1 MSIKAEVSVP
11 QAGQPD
17 SVSGEGAQVQEQVKP
32 ILTKED
38 IRAVVEETLDGFNRK
53 QQSARD
59 KQEARFNKQ
68 LQAVQ
73 SSLKAAGVDMSTL
86 QPDQMRAVE
95 QSIRQ
100 HVIAED
106 ASPDQPAQAE
116 GKEQPVSGKAT
127 ADADTFAAHI
137 EEAFGLELTDA
148 DPEAA
153 KVKEAKTLPEFKKA
167 YREALEGKR
176 ERMAQQE
183 KANAANRL
191 VGASSGGLG
200 AESIDG
206 LTARLTQL
214 IEHPNPANLKE
225 IKDVQRRLADLTR

>member
-1 MSIKAEVSVP
+1 MSIKAEVSTP
-11 QAGQPD
+11 QAGQLD
-17 SVSGEGAQVQEQVKP
+17 NVSGEGTQVQEQVKP

-68 LQAVQ
+68 LTTVQ
-73 SSLKAAGVDMSTL
+73 SALKAAGVDLSTL
-86 QPDQMRAVE
+86 QPDQVRAVE

-100 HVIAED
+100 HAIDED

-116 GKEQPVSGKAT
+116 GKEQPLSGKAAT
-127 ADADTFAAHI
+127 DADAFAAHI

-153 KVKEAKTLPEFKKA
+153 KVKETKTLPEFKKA
-167 YREALEGKR
+167 YREALEEKR
-176 ERMAQQE
+176 ERMAQLD
-183 KANAANRL
+183 KASAASRL
-191 VGASSGGLG
+191 VGASSGGLA
-200 AESIDG
+200 AESMEA
-206 LTARLTQL
+206 LTAQLTSL
-214 IEHPNPANLKE
+214 LKNPAQNIAKIRELQGRLKSLN
-225 IKDVQRRLADLTR
+225 Q